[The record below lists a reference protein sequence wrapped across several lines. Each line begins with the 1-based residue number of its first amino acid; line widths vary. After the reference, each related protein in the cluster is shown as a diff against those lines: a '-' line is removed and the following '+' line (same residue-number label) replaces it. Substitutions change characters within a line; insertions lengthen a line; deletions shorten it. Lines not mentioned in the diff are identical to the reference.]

1 MIKYFFLPWVVYS
14 AAMRGFRNRSVK
26 KKKTKNDSRSKTKS
40 DVASEAQPLPTGC
53 AMEHPGAARSKG
65 MYAV

>member
-1 MIKYFFLPWVVYS
+1 MIKYFFLPWVVCS
-14 AAMRGFRNRSVK
+14 AMRGFRNRSVK